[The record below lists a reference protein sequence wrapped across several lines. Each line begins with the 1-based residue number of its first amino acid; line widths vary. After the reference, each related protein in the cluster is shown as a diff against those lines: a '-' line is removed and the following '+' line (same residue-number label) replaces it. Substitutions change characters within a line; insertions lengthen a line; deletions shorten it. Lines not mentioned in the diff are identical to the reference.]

1 MENSRPTSPFA
12 AFVSFESWGNHVS
25 SVCFHG
31 HSGTSSSSSE
41 ERGSREADPGASS
54 GTEPAASEG
63 PGEEGES
70 EAPEGEGPAE
80 PGTDSWLI
88 VLFFVF
94 FPSGLPS
101 IRLFWRVC
109 TIILLMPMQRGVRH
123 TSRWGPH
130 WSFVALR
137 GLLRVMM
144 LSASS
149 GPGGLLGGIA
159 VWRCLLGSE
168 SRIWTRCGRAY
179 VSWAIGSVVFGCLGR
194 SPFIL
199 GFQRLL
205 RYSSLSTLDNPG
217 CFRVSTGQW
226 FENAPNILDLW
237 TRASRP
243 VLALSADL
251 FRYWGRMMWERVGV
265 ENRPPF
271 ITDLGRFLGAGVRQA
286 RRVSVA
292 EGRFLA

>member
-1 MENSRPTSPFA
+1 MENSRPTSPFT

-88 VLFFVF
+88 VLFVVF

-101 IRLFWRVC
+101 IRLFQRVC
-109 TIILLMPMQRGVRH
+109 TITFLMPMQRGVRRTFGRRLH
-123 TSRWGPH
+123 WG
-130 WSFVALR
+130 FVALR
-137 GLLRVMM
+137 GLRRVMM

-149 GPGGLLGGIA
+149 WSGGLLGGIA
-159 VWRCLLGSE
+159 VWRWLLGLE
-168 SRIWTRCGRAY
+168 SKIWSRCGRTY
-179 VSWAIGSVVFGCLGR
+179 VSWAIGSAVLDCSGR
-194 SPFIL
+194 STFIL
-199 GFQRLL
+199 GFQRFP
-205 RYSSLSTLDNPG
+205 RYSSLSALGNPG
-217 CFRVSTGQW
+217 RFHVSTGQW
-226 FENAPNILDLW
+226 FEDVP
-237 TRASRP
+237 
-243 VLALSADL
+243 
-251 FRYWGRMMWERVGV
+251 
-265 ENRPPF
+265 
-271 ITDLGRFLGAGVRQA
+271 
-286 RRVSVA
+286 
-292 EGRFLA
+292 